1 MQLFIT
7 RFKEMYYKTQMKETG
22 FRYIFPDLS
31 VLSFLAVCLS
41 VCDYFPLNYCDVMR
55 EKGVK
60 INVNTF
66 LKFSLSLQN
75 LMIERKIQG

>member
-1 MQLFIT
+1 
-7 RFKEMYYKTQMKETG
+7 MKETG

-41 VCDYFPLNYCDVMR
+41 VCDYFPLNHCDVMR

-60 INVNTF
+60 INVNTS

>member
-1 MQLFIT
+1 
-7 RFKEMYYKTQMKETG
+7 MKETG

-31 VLSFLAVCLS
+31 VLSFLAVCLSCLS

>member
-1 MQLFIT
+1 
-7 RFKEMYYKTQMKETG
+7 MKETG
-22 FRYIFPDLS
+22 FRYIFPHLS

-66 LKFSLSLQN
+66 LKFSLISKFN
-75 LMIERKIQG
+75 DREKDPRIINHFPSFFCISS